1 MCTLPSRLQQETQ
14 LIAQIKERV
23 WEEAFEQ
30 KAYTLDYPKL
40 RSAIQHS
47 LVLQHELLTSRACLR
62 EVRLVY
68 CFFFMSIFSTY
79 LIGSITRTHKLTHA
93 RAQNLTTAAEANLLM
108 LSRGLARPP
117 SSTSALRGLDDKGLQ
132 HAMVRNDHQQPPAAQ
147 TPASRWLHRASTIFA
162 KTGISEPDL
171 FFHKLENCRLLKKQM
186 TELKKTAELKLADM
200 KDKQHKAER
209 DLYDE
214 EGVRGSSRSD
224 ASITGSS
231 GVGGTTS
238 AEEPDSSLE
247 LQVRA
252 YKHAQEKAAVA
263 MLTEQR
269 AREGI
274 KHIAE
279 VLGHQEQEGEGPL
292 VDEMMRH
299 IEAVLAELTQR
310 QQGQQQ
316 GEQQGEQGASEMD
329 AVTSRYPPSEKL
341 QRALASFQQFK
352 SLDIPRRN
360 SFEPNKSTDQAAIT
374 FTINITAPI
383 PEKN

>member
-1 MCTLPSRLQQETQ
+1 
-14 LIAQIKERV
+14 
-23 WEEAFEQ
+23 
-30 KAYTLDYPKL
+30 
-40 RSAIQHS
+40 
-47 LVLQHELLTSRACLR
+47 
-62 EVRLVY
+62 
-68 CFFFMSIFSTY
+68 
-79 LIGSITRTHKLTHA
+79 
-93 RAQNLTTAAEANLLM
+93 M

-132 HAMVRNDHQQPPAAQ
+132 HAMLRNDHQQPSAAQ
-147 TPASRWLHRASTIFA
+147 TPASRWLHRASAIFA

-171 FFHKLENCRLLKKQM
+171 FFHKLENCRLLEKQM

-214 EGVRGSSRSD
+214 DGVRGTSRSD

-231 GVGGTTS
+231 GVGGTTG
-238 AEEPDSSLE
+238 AEEPDSTLE

-252 YKHAQEKAAVA
+252 YKYAQEKAAVA

-269 AREGI
+269 AIEGI

-279 VLGHQEQEGEGPL
+279 LLGHPEQEGEGPL

-310 QQGQQQ
+310 QQVQQQ
-316 GEQQGEQGASEMD
+316 GQQGASEMD
-329 AVTSRYPPSEKL
+329 AIMSRYPPSEKL

-360 SFEPNKSTDQAAIT
+360 SFEPNKTADQAAIT
-374 FTINITAPI
+374 FTINTTAAI
-383 PEKN
+383 PEKV